1 MVDRIHVVAGIIF
14 SDDEQQVLLSKRH
27 KDAHQGGLWEF
38 PGGKVE
44 PAESESQALARELRE
59 ELNLVFANAT
69 PFHRLNFD
77 YPDKSV
83 ELSFWSVYGVD
94 HAKVTALEGQAW
106 RWVDRD
112 QLSQYN
118 FPKANDIIVA
128 MLS

>member
-83 ELSFWSVYGVD
+83 ELSFWSV
-94 HAKVTALEGQAW
+94 
-106 RWVDRD
+106 
-112 QLSQYN
+112 
-118 FPKANDIIVA
+118 
-128 MLS
+128 